1 MESGPGSQDGVG
13 DAAEERGSGVGG
25 GLCGGGYVGSDGAGG
40 VQGGGGGDI
49 LGMPPSVLS
58 LTDLR
63 QAHIILDTIRG
74 RSPKEAGLTAQE
86 IIKAVLDFM
95 GLIVSWPVLI
105 LVLVFMFRKRVEEA
119 IGVLT
124 ERLRRVSVGGATAE
138 FNSVVKSMSGRA
150 DEAEGVDDQEA
161 PQEVEASG
169 SPVDETEI
177 RELNQR
183 IEEIRK

>member
-1 MESGPGSQDGVG
+1 M
-13 DAAEERGSGVGG
+13 
-25 GLCGGGYVGSDGAGG
+25 
-40 VQGGGGGDI
+40 
-49 LGMPPSVLS
+49 
-58 LTDLR
+58 
-63 QAHIILDTIRG
+63 
-74 RSPKEAGLTAQE
+74 TAQE

>member
-1 MESGPGSQDGVG
+1 M
-13 DAAEERGSGVGG
+13 
-25 GLCGGGYVGSDGAGG
+25 
-40 VQGGGGGDI
+40 
-49 LGMPPSVLS
+49 
-58 LTDLR
+58 
-63 QAHIILDTIRG
+63 
-74 RSPKEAGLTAQE
+74 TAQE

-150 DEAEGVDDQEA
+150 DEAEGADDQEA